1 MTDTAVSL
9 GDFVAILAFLLSAY
23 ATWRAHIFK
32 KREEELLEIQKKHH
46 LPIRP
51 EIYSERNVSAG
62 GR

>member
-1 MTDTAVSL
+1 MINVAVSL
-9 GDFVAILAFLLSAY
+9 GDIIAILALVLSAY